1 MHACQ
6 HDGGILLRKVKETE
20 MVGVGEIMNQLVR
33 MKVCSNGPCD
43 ARGLPDNETHFRFG
57 TTVK

>member
-20 MVGVGEIMNQLVR
+20 MVGVGEIVAP
-33 MKVCSNGPCD
+33 VCANRSMSVGLCD
-43 ARGLPDNETHFRFG
+43 ARSLPDNETHFRFG